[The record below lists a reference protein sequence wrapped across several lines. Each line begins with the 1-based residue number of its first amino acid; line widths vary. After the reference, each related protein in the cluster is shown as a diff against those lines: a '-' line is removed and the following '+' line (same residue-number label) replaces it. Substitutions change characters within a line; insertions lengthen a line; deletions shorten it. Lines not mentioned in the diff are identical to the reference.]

1 MQLISTLLPVL
12 LLRADFMA
20 KLTKAQTRRRMV
32 ECQNKILKA
41 MDSGHFTSSQLDDL
55 WKMYKKFQFLESKLK

>member
-1 MQLISTLLPVL
+1 
-12 LLRADFMA
+12 MA
-20 KLTKAQTRRRMV
+20 KLTKAQTRKRMV

-41 MDSGHFTSSQLDDL
+41 MESGHFTSAQLDDL